1 MLKKKSKN
9 PKNCLKITKKSL
21 FFPTFL
27 KKPFLDWDSF
37 LNQAFLNWECTVPD
51 FTDNIQ
57 IRLATILFVAPW
69 PCKIRMQQ
77 KECNGTN
84 LIFIIWWNCLWYHQ
98 IWIQN
103 YFSFIVLI
111 LLLIPSVMPWSKTFW
126 SNFLSLKLHNR
137 CCYFDMISA
146 LCSISL

>member
-9 PKNCLKITKKSL
+9 PKNCLKITKNSL

-84 LIFIIWWNCLWYHQ
+84 LIFIIWWNYGIIKFEFKTISVSCLEVKLSGPIFWA
-98 IWIQN
+98 WN
-103 YFSFIVLI
+103 STTDVAI
-111 LLLIPSVMPWSKTFW
+111 LT
-126 SNFLSLKLHNR
+126 
-137 CCYFDMISA
+137 
-146 LCSISL
+146 